1 MQFSDQSLAKF
12 LACVSGQEENE
23 VEHLFKKST
32 RWRQLTTRALRQSAV
47 QREGTEKEE
56 EKEEQEKEAKAAAAT
71 EAAATTNASGQGQ
84 ARVQRERERES
95 ERERQCREASKQA
108 NSEGVKLLHP
118 SPSERKREHFLCLV
132 WGGELSVV
140 ERVRLCSPQP
150 ATCCRSLL

>member
-1 MQFSDQSLAKF
+1 MLFFEPPRCPRCPTKLRTHSIHREQHHENSRKVQFSDQSLAKF

-84 ARVQRERERES
+84 ARVQRERERETDR
-95 ERERQCREASKQA
+95 ERET
-108 NSEGVKLLHP
+108 V
-118 SPSERKREHFLCLV
+118 
-132 WGGELSVV
+132 
-140 ERVRLCSPQP
+140 
-150 ATCCRSLL
+150 